1 MGSSEATD
9 TWTLQSAIKSAIREF
24 DLRGIDFARG
34 FLYNRNVTKAKVTKM
49 NKPRD
54 SRARAGERV
63 GDVSLRDAKPGKPYT
78 MTGTSL
84 DDRHAFRLE
93 EMGLRKGTMLTVI
106 QRTNFGGRVVAYG
119 TQRIAIDGGTA
130 RGIFVTPAA
139 SGCQSHGTAE
149 HGTAERGAL
158 EHATS
163 NRQEA

>member
-1 MGSSEATD
+1 VGSSEAAD
-9 TWTLQSAIKSAIREF
+9 TCTLQSAIESAIREF

-34 FLYNRNVTKAKVTKM
+34 FLYNRNVTKAEVTKM

-54 SRARAGERV
+54 SHARAGERT

-106 QRTNFGGRVVAYG
+106 QRTNFGGRVVASG

-130 RGIFVTPAA
+130 RSIFVTPAA
-139 SGCQSHGTAE
+139 GRDSQLAPQHDTAD
-149 HGTAERGAL
+149 
-158 EHATS
+158 
-163 NRQEA
+163 RQEA